1 MEKNY
6 IDILQQSLQ
15 KKIQVLQEIYRLS
28 LDQMELLRNPELT
41 PEEFEQN
48 IEEKSQCI
56 ETLQRLDEGFDELYQ
71 RVQMELHSNKEAYR
85 NEILA
90 MKQCIRD
97 ITNLSMDIQ
106 TTEARNKELATQKF
120 AAIKQQVKQVRSSKN
135 ILSEYHRNMTQTN
148 YIDPQFMDN
157 KQ

>member
-1 MEKNY
+1 MEKSY

-15 KKIQVLQEIYRLS
+15 KKIQVLQEIHRLS
-28 LDQMELLRNPELT
+28 VVQMELLRNPELT

-48 IEEKSQCI
+48 IEEKGQYI
-56 ETLQRLDEGFDELYQ
+56 DALQRLDEGFDELYQ
-71 RVQMELHSNKEAYR
+71 RVQVELCNNKEANR
-85 NEILA
+85 DAILV

-106 TTEARNKELATQKF
+106 VTEARNKELAVQKF

>member
-1 MEKNY
+1 MEKSY

-15 KKIQVLQEIYRLS
+15 KKIQVLQEIYQLS
-28 LDQMELLRNPELT
+28 LVQMELLKNPELT

-48 IEEKSQCI
+48 IEEKGQYI
-56 ETLQRLDEGFDELYQ
+56 DALQRLDEGFDELYQ
-71 RVQMELHSNKEAYR
+71 RVQVELHSNKEAYR
-85 NEILA
+85 DEILA
-90 MKQCIRD
+90 MKLCIRD

-120 AAIKQQVKQVRSSKN
+120 ATIKQQVKQVRSSKN